1 MERRRLGTRTEAGL
15 GLRANICLITS
26 ETFEAG
32 KSGNPNDCLP
42 CEDATSV
49 DLDKDWHAIHFLL
62 TGDTSLTF
70 LQTGVQ
76 IAELEGHCELRS
88 PQDVAALHARLSK
101 TSASELMSTFD
112 SMKFDALGIYPRR
125 WAIRRDLFAPPDA
138 SRGSDKW
145 LKAHIEGLLIEFIA
159 LVERAAE
166 KGLGISV
173 AIL

>member
-1 MERRRLGTRTEAGL
+1 M

-32 KSGNPNDCLP
+32 KSGNPNDCVP
-42 CEDATSV
+42 CEDKTSV

-62 TGDTSLTF
+62 TGDTSKTF

-76 IAELEGHCELRS
+76 IAELEGHCELHS

-101 TSASELMSTFD
+101 TSASELMSAFD
-112 SMKFDALGIYPRR
+112 SMKFDELGIYPRG
-125 WAIRRDLFAPPDA
+125 WAKSRDVLTPLDA
-138 SRGSDKW
+138 SKADKGSDKW
-145 LKAHIEGLLIEFIA
+145 LRAHIEAQLVEFIA